1 MTQIEII
8 KLEKDGC
15 APCVWLGKTLEA
27 NVERLESA
35 GATLTTLNISEN
47 PSLIDEY
54 KITSV
59 PVLVFKRNDIE
70 MTRVPGNVN
79 FDDVLAAVEF
89 AKFKK

>member
-15 APCVWLGKTLEA
+15 APCKWLGRTLA
-27 NVERLESA
+27 DNAARLESE
-35 GATLTTLNISEN
+35 GTTLTTLNINEN

-59 PVLVFKRNDIE
+59 PVLVFKRNGVE
-70 MTRVPGNVN
+70 MTRVHGNVN
-79 FDDVLAAVEF
+79 FDDVLAAIEY

>member
-15 APCVWLGKTLEA
+15 APCKWLGKTLEA
-27 NVERLESA
+27 NATRLETE

-47 PSLIDEY
+47 PTLIDEY

-59 PVLVFKRNDIE
+59 PVLVFKRNGVE
-70 MTRVPGNVN
+70 MTRVHGNVN
-79 FDDVLAAVEF
+79 FDDVLAAVEYT
-89 AKFKK
+89 KFKK

>member
-15 APCVWLGKTLEA
+15 PPCKWLGKTLEA
-27 NVERLESA
+27 NAARLESV

-59 PVLVFKRNDIE
+59 PVLVFKRNGIE
-70 MTRVPGNVN
+70 MTRVHGNVN

>member
-1 MTQIEII
+1 MIEII

-15 APCVWLGKTLEA
+15 APCKWLGRTLA
-27 NVERLESA
+27 DNAARLESE
-35 GATLTTLNISEN
+35 GTTLTTLNINEN

-59 PVLVFKRNDIE
+59 PVLVFKRNGVE
-70 MTRVPGNVN
+70 MTRVHGNVN
-79 FDDVLAAVEF
+79 FDDVLAAIEY

>member
-1 MTQIEII
+1 MIEII

-15 APCVWLGKTLEA
+15 PPCKWLGRTLA
-27 NVERLESA
+27 DNAERLESE

-59 PVLVFKRNDIE
+59 PVLVFKRNVVE
-70 MTRVPGNVN
+70 MARVHGNVN
-79 FDDVLAAVEF
+79 FDDVLAAIEY